1 MYMFLGKP
9 LRAIIKNLIR
19 LGFIVSIFDGR
30 QSIEVIITLQKND
43 EEQLL

>member
-9 LRAIIKNLIR
+9 LQAIIKNLIG
-19 LGFIVSIFDGR
+19 LGYIVSIFDER